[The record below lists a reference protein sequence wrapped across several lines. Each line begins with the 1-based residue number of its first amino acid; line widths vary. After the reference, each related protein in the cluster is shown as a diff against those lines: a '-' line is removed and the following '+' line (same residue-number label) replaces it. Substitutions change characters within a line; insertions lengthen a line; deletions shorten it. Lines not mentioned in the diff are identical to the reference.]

1 MRTLGRMW
9 CAVHSCDDRDISAKT
24 YRCNTTS
31 VSLRA
36 TASPQGE
43 AFGTRQPQVE
53 PSYLLCQTIFY
64 NSAESGRYGFS
75 VPNVRQAGNSR
86 KPKGFSQQETPRQ
99 KPNGFF
105 QNRKK
110 PRRRKRKR
118 KIKMKRIYK
127 KERVERKKSPSGSAA
142 HPPRRTER
150 ADGSCSRIK
159 GTFARGTA
167 GKEPSG
173 RKCLACQRKSAIASD
188 R

>member
-1 MRTLGRMW
+1 MW

-43 AFGTRQPQVE
+43 AFGARQPQVE

-86 KPKGFSQQETPRQ
+86 KPKGFSQRETPRQ

>member
-1 MRTLGRMW
+1 MW

-43 AFGTRQPQVE
+43 AFGARQPQVE

-75 VPNVRQAGNSR
+75 VPNVRQAGDFR
-86 KPKGFSQQETPRQ
+86 KPKGFSQRETPRQ

-118 KIKMKRIYK
+118 KIKTKRKLRKREYRE
-127 KERVERKKSPSGSAA
+127 KEISLRLRRAPAKADRKSGWIVFLNQR
-142 HPPRRTER
+142 HFR
-150 ADGSCSRIK
+150 AGR
-159 GTFARGTA
+159 
-167 GKEPSG
+167 G
-173 RKCLACQRKSAIASD
+173 RKGALRPKMPCLPTEISD